1 MFDIQGFEPIGEDS
15 RNASTTLREPF
26 RESVPEF
33 ENPIPE
39 VRESADEV
47 GASMKSAVELA
58 KEFKTSD
65 RSIQNWYGLV
75 ATAYSWLPEADLK
88 LGTGKNTRYTSL
100 CIAKMGELKAARD
113 AGLTANDWIARVRQQ
128 NEAAIAAYQSKQQR
142 PQPEVTV
149 ENPSSPLA
157 LFKPEVLA
165 LYNQSQ
171 QPQNS
176 LPVKAETKLYFT
188 PGDYSNRYQSTEM
201 MVANQAGKEVSFANE
216 LLAKFA
222 EMAADNQSWNQAE
235 SQKQDVQQR
244 DATLRGMN
252 RALNEFLN
260 ENTAYR
266 GLKHQLET
274 GQITPEQVLTML
286 MQFQGK
292 GQSPDGSSA
301 SA

>member
-1 MFDIQGFEPIGEDS
+1 MSICSIARRTAFKYASEVIQTWF
-15 RNASTTLREPF
+15 
-26 RESVPEF
+26 
-33 ENPIPE
+33 
-39 VRESADEV
+39 
-47 GASMKSAVELA
+47 
-58 KEFKTSD
+58 
-65 RSIQNWYGLV
+65 
-75 ATAYSWLPEADLK
+75 WLPEYEFRVNGVYSEFALTELK
-88 LGTGKNTRYTSL
+88 RRKALGTLDNY
-100 CIAKMGELKAARD
+100 RD
-113 AGLTANDWIARVRQQ
+113 VVHRENADKLQPPRPERQ
-128 NEAAIAAYQSKQQR
+128 
-142 PQPEVTV
+142 PDVTV
-149 ENPSSPLA
+149 ETLGVSPLA

-176 LPVKAETKLYFT
+176 LSTKAETKLYFT

-201 MVANQAGKEVSFANE
+201 MVANQAGKEVNFANE

-222 EMAADNQSWNQAE
+222 EMTADNQAWNQAE

-244 DATLRGMN
+244 DAAVRGMQ

-292 GQSPDGSSA
+292 GQSPDSS
-301 SA
+301 SVSS